1 MVRAEFATTK
11 NPEII
16 GEMQEGSPADGGGGG
31 KVAPDAGCLPGSQAM
46 KWSQEVCGSEYKKC
60 KLWV

>member
-16 GEMQEGSPADGGGGG
+16 GEMQEGSCADGGGGG
-31 KVAPDAGCLPGSQAM
+31 LRGGGGGGGKGGT
-46 KWSQEVCGSEYKKC
+46 
-60 KLWV
+60 

>member
-16 GEMQEGSPADGGGGG
+16 GEMQEGSCADGGGGG
-31 KVAPDAGCLPGSQAM
+31 RWHLMLA
-46 KWSQEVCGSEYKKC
+46 VCQ
-60 KLWV
+60 VHRQ

>member
-16 GEMQEGSPADGGGGG
+16 GEMQEGSCADGGGGEG
-31 KVAPDAGCLPGSQAM
+31 GT
-46 KWSQEVCGSEYKKC
+46 
-60 KLWV
+60 

>member
-16 GEMQEGSPADGGGGG
+16 GEMQEGSCADGGGGG

-46 KWSQEVCGSEYKKC
+46 K
-60 KLWV
+60 

>member
-16 GEMQEGSPADGGGGG
+16 GEMQEGSCADGGGG

-46 KWSQEVCGSEYKKC
+46 K
-60 KLWV
+60 